1 MIATVFGQPGA
12 EMATGSELGYDTN
25 ASAMQ
30 MANTI
35 MGDGV
40 TVVGAS
46 YSGDPRS
53 SGTYTQGD
61 ARSPEA
67 TPADTGVILST
78 GYVTD
83 FTQSRG
89 SPNRSDYTST
99 DTRGI
104 DNDHAFNA
112 LAGTN
117 TYDAALLDVDFI
129 PAGDTMSMTF
139 TFASEEYPEYI
150 NSIYND
156 MVGVWVNGVP
166 VQAAFGNGDI
176 SVTNI
181 NGETAPNLYLDN
193 ANGTYNTEMDGF
205 TVTMTLTFPV
215 IPGEVN
221 SIRIGIADVSDTQ
234 YDSSVLIAAG
244 GLQTSLIATD
254 DAASVYASHATTLDV
269 LGNDIN
275 TGGGTLTV
283 THINGVAV
291 VPGQTVTLPS
301 GDQVTLNPD
310 MTLTFTADA
319 KVDAGE
325 VAFTYSISNGLDKSD
340 VGLVT
345 IGTIPCFVAGTLIL
359 TPAGEVPV
367 EALAPGDLVCTKD
380 NGPQP
385 LRWIGSRR
393 VAATGDFAPIRIA
406 AGTFGNHRA
415 LTVSPLHRVLIRDR
429 RAELLFGEAEVLV
442 AARDL
447 VDDARVRQVPG
458 GSVDYV
464 HLLFDEHQVVFSEG
478 LATESFLPGPQMARS
493 FEAEIVAEICTLF
506 PELDPAT
513 GGGYSAAARRTL
525 RRFEARLL
533 QPLPAAA

>member
-1 MIATVFGQPGA
+1 MGATVFGQPGA
-12 EMATGSELGYDTN
+12 DMAELKYDTGASATEMAE
-25 ASAMQ
+25 
-30 MANTI
+30 TI

-46 YSGDPRS
+46 YSGDPKS
-53 SGTYTQGD
+53 SGTYAKGD

-67 TPADTGVILST
+67 TPGDSGVILST
-78 GYVTD
+78 GNVKD
-83 FTQSRG
+83 FTQSG
-89 SPNRSDYTST
+89 SDPNLSNMTST

-104 DNDHAFNA
+104 DNDAGFND

-117 TYDAALLDVDFI
+117 TYDAAMLDVDFI
-129 PAGDTMSMTF
+129 PTGDMMSMTF

-150 NSIYND
+150 DSIYND
-156 MVGVWVNGVP
+156 LVGVWVNGVP
-166 VQAAFGNGDI
+166 VEAGFGNGDI

-181 NGETAPNLYLDN
+181 NGETAPNLYIDN
-193 ANGTYNTEMDGF
+193 SDGAYNTEMDGF

-244 GLQTSLIATD
+244 GLQTTLIASD
-254 DAASVYASHATTLDV
+254 DAGTAYGDDPTTLDV
-269 LGNDIN
+269 LDNDIN
-275 TGGGTLTV
+275 SSVGRMSV

-301 GDQVTLNPD
+301 GDQVTLNAD
-310 MTLTFTADA
+310 MTLTFIADA
-319 KVDAGE
+319 DADADAGE
-325 VAFTYSISNGLDKSD
+325 VAFTYTISNGLGDSD
-340 VGLVT
+340 VGMVT
-345 IGTIPCFVAGTLIL
+345 IDTIPCFVAGTRIL
-359 TPAGEVPV
+359 TPQGEVAV
-367 EALAPGDLVCTKD
+367 EELAPGDLVCTKD

-385 LRWIGSRR
+385 LRWIGRRR
-393 VAATGDFAPIRIA
+393 VAATGAFAPIRIA
-406 AGTFGNHRA
+406 AGTFGDHRA

-447 VDDARVRQVPG
+447 VDDARVRAMPG

-464 HLLFDEHQVVFSEG
+464 HLLFDAHQVVFSEG
-478 LATESFLPGPQMARS
+478 LPTESFLPGPQMGRS

-525 RRFEARLL
+525 RRYEARLL

>member
-1 MIATVFGQPGA
+1 MGATVFGQPGA
-12 EMATGSELGYDTN
+12 DMADLKYDTDASATEMAE
-25 ASAMQ
+25 
-30 MANTI
+30 TI

-53 SGTYTQGD
+53 SATYAKGD

-67 TPADTGVILST
+67 TPDNTGVILST

-83 FTQSRG
+83 FTQSG
-89 SPNRSDYTST
+89 GDPNRSDYTST

-104 DNDHAFNA
+104 DGEDAFDD
-112 LAGTN
+112 LAGTSI
-117 TYDAALLDVDFI
+117 YDAAMLDVDFI
-129 PAGDTMSMTF
+129 PTGDTMSMSF
-139 TFASEEYPEYI
+139 TFASEEYPEYVD
-150 NSIYND
+150 SIYND

-166 VQAAFGNGDI
+166 VEASFGNGDI

-181 NGETAPNLYLDN
+181 NGETAPNLYVDN
-193 ANGTYNTEMDGF
+193 SDGAYNTEMDGF

-234 YDSSVLIAAG
+234 YDSSVLIGAG
-244 GLQTSLIATD
+244 GLQTTLIAAD
-254 DAASVYASHATTLDV
+254 DAATAYGQDATTLDV
-269 LGNDIN
+269 LDND
-275 TGGGTLTV
+275 TSSAGGVLTV

-291 VPGQTVTLPS
+291 VPGQTVTLAS
-301 GDQVTLNPD
+301 GDQVTLNID
-310 MTLTFTADA
+310 MTLTFTADPE
-319 KVDAGE
+319 AGE
-325 VAFTYSISNGLDKSD
+325 VTFTYAISNGLGDSAT
-340 VGLVT
+340 GIIT
-345 IGTIPCFVAGTLIL
+345 IDTIPCFVAGTRIL
-359 TPAGEVPV
+359 TPQGEVAV
-367 EALAPGDLVCTKD
+367 EELAPGDLVCTKD

-385 LRWIGSRR
+385 LRWIGRRR
-393 VAATGDFAPIRIA
+393 VAATGAFAPIRIA
-406 AGTFGNHRA
+406 AGTFGDHRA

-447 VDDARVRQVPG
+447 VDDARVRAMPG

-478 LATESFLPGPQMARS
+478 LPTESFLPGPQMGRS
-493 FEAEIVAEICTLF
+493 FEAEIVTEICTLF

-525 RRFEARLL
+525 RRYEARLL